1 MREIP
6 RSRLRPP
13 PCFKH
18 QRGPGVLAG
27 DRPNLRSSFCTRYM
41 DRTDGLRARKSWGDE
56 ATRRALS
63 PGSVKSPAPGGDNMR
78 AMDGAGT
85 PGSPSSSR
93 GSGGAGGVGDT
104 LGPLQ
109 AGSIPSAR
117 SPVRRRVFWLWALPP
132 GLGALSP
139 ARPGM
144 LPR

>member
-6 RSRLRPP
+6 RSRL
-13 PCFKH
+13 H

-27 DRPNLRSSFCTRYM
+27 VRPNLRSCFCTPYI
-41 DRTDGLRARKSWGDE
+41 DRTDGLRARKSWVDE
-56 ATRRALS
+56 ASVQLLPQTTARRALS
-63 PGSVKSPAPGGDNMR
+63 LGSVKSPAPGGNMR
-78 AMDGAGT
+78 ARDGAGR
-85 PGSPSSSR
+85 PRGPQ

-104 LGPLQ
+104 RGPLQ
-109 AGSIPSAR
+109 ARSIPCAR
-117 SPVRRRVFWLWALPP
+117 SPVRRWVLWPWALPP